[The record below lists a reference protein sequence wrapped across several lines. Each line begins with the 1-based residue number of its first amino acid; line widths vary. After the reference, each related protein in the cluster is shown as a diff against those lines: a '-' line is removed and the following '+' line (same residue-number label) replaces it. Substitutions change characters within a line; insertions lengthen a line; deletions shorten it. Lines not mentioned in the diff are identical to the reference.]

1 MNNLSPKHLKRIQA
15 FFNEISLS
23 HLNINDFINH
33 DYLQNLDFSNAFEEI
48 SDMLEDNNAF
58 DIEIIYYKTAI
69 EYLCKHDA
77 SLVDSLELAH
87 QLGYDIQNL
96 TSETLASLL
105 ASNITRDAFFGLSED
120 IFNFFV
126 NFDEK

>member
-1 MNNLSPKHLKRIQA
+1 MNNLSPQHFERIQA
-15 FFNEISLS
+15 FFNENCLS
-23 HLNINDFINH
+23 YLNVN
-33 DYLQNLDFSNAFEEI
+33 DYLNNDDFENLDFSNAFEEI
-48 SDMLEDNNAF
+48 LEILEDKNAF
-58 DIEIIYYKTAI
+58 DIEIIYYRNAI

-87 QLGYDIQNL
+87 ELGYDIQQL

-105 ASNITRDAFFGLSED
+105 ASSITKDAFFGLSED

>member
-1 MNNLSPKHLKRIQA
+1 MNNLSPKHFERIQA
-15 FFNEISLS
+15 FFNEIALN
-23 HLNINDFINH
+23 HLNANDFLTE
-33 DYLQNLDFSNAFEEI
+33 DDLQNLDFSNAFEEI
-48 SDMLEDNNAF
+48 LEILEDKNAF
-58 DIEIIYYKTAI
+58 DIEIIYYRTAI

-87 QLGYDIQNL
+87 ELGYDIQQL

-105 ASNITRDAFFGLSED
+105 ASSIIKDAFFGLSED